1 MSDRNLLNDSFS
13 KHKDS
18 HLLRMEEDSCKLEI
32 SLNIKGYKSE
42 ELKVNVSDDEVKVEG
57 RHEERSEEGDLMV
70 ERHFCKSYTLPH
82 GAVKENVESN
92 LSDDGVLVITVPKKK
107 RVEEMKN
114 VKVEQGERERQMNM
128 TNRRMN
134 DFGRSTEI
142 QRGRRSLSKT
152 RMSRESSVVREVDE
166 FMKKSETKEQT
177 EEIRN
182 TSLDDPFFKKNLSDI
197 ESTDFLKKAR
207 HNFEESIKE
216 LESRLTN
223 SMNMRSSNMR
233 SEEKW
238 INPKISNADVNTIF
252 DHKET
257 NTVEKIEDDTKLEIR
272 LDTTGYRYDELEV
285 KTKQGMIIVEG
296 KHEEKDESGEM
307 RVTKNF
313 QKKFQLPQGSL
324 EEEVFSILS
333 KKGVL
338 IVTVPKQRN
347 VRHTV
352 LSSLV

>member
-1 MSDRNLLNDSFS
+1 MG
-13 KHKDS
+13 S
-18 HLLRMEEDSCKLEI
+18 HLLRIEEDSCKLEI
-32 SLNIKGYKSE
+32 SLNIKGFKPE
-42 ELKVNVSDDEVKVEG
+42 ELKVNVSDEEVKVEG
-57 RHEERSEEGDLMV
+57 RHAERSEEGELMV

-82 GAVKENVESN
+82 GAVKENVESI

-107 RVEEMKN
+107 RFEQMSGIKN
-114 VKVEQGERERQMNM
+114 IKVEQGERERQMNM
-128 TNRRMN
+128 ANRTMN
-134 DFGRSTEI
+134 DFERSTEI
-142 QRGRRSLSKT
+142 LRGRSLSMT
-152 RMSRESSVVREVDE
+152 RMSRESSMVREVDE
-166 FMKKSETKEQT
+166 FMKKSETKERT

-182 TSLDDPFFKKNLSDI
+182 TFVGDPFFKNNLSNI
-197 ESTDFLKKAR
+197 ENTDFLKKAR
-207 HNFEESIKE
+207 HNFEESVKE

-257 NTVEKIEDDTKLEIR
+257 NTVEKIEDDTKFEIR
-272 LDTTGYRYDELEV
+272 LDTTGYTYDELEV
-285 KTKQGMIIVEG
+285 KTKKGMIIVEG

-333 KKGVL
+333 KEGVL
-338 IVTVPKQRN
+338 IVTIPKQRN

>member
-1 MSDRNLLNDSFS
+1 M
-13 KHKDS
+13 
-18 HLLRMEEDSCKLEI
+18 
-32 SLNIKGYKSE
+32 G
-42 ELKVNVSDDEVKVEG
+42 
-57 RHEERSEEGDLMV
+57 
-70 ERHFCKSYTLPH
+70 
-82 GAVKENVESN
+82 
-92 LSDDGVLVITVPKKK
+92 
-107 RVEEMKN
+107 
-114 VKVEQGERERQMNM
+114 EQGERERQMNM

-142 QRGRRSLSKT
+142 LRGRRSLSKT
-152 RMSRESSVVREVDE
+152 RMSRESSMVREVDE
-166 FMKKSETKEQT
+166 FMKKSKTKEQT

-182 TSLDDPFFKKNLSDI
+182 TFLDDPFFKKNLSDI

-223 SMNMRSSNMR
+223 SMAMRSSNMR

-257 NTVEKIEDDTKLEIR
+257 NTVEKIEDDTKFEIR
-272 LDTTGYRYDELEV
+272 LDTTRYTYDEPEV
-285 KTKQGMIIVEG
+285 KTKKGMIIVEG

-333 KKGVL
+333 KEGAL
-338 IVTVPKQRN
+338 IVTAPKQRN
-347 VRHTV
+347 IRHTV